1 MTAQAPR
8 WGQRWQ
14 LALGLG
20 LMCLC
25 PALLWGQTKFEGS
38 GSGFFVSSDG
48 LLVTAAHVVQGHEK
62 AMVLYGGRLVA
73 AQVIKTDT
81 ANDLAL
87 LRVAKS
93 PVPFLR
99 LGRTDNIPV
108 GLEVYAIG
116 YPQIDIQGLSPKFTA
131 GIINSSAGLR
141 GSSRHFQFSAEI
153 QRGNSGGPLLAADGA
168 VVGVVLSKLAAVPL
182 KDQKMDVPQNVNYAI
197 KSSLLAELLA
207 GQAEVPEAV
216 SINPRADKRPFEIY
230 RDSVMAVVPLLLPK
244 ALASSTSAPEAAP

>member
-1 MTAQAPR
+1 MTMGTSRHSWR
-8 WGQRWQ
+8 WNWRW
-14 LALGLG
+14 ALGLVW
-20 LMCLC
+20 LC
-25 PALLWGQTKFEGS
+25 PVLLWGQTKFEGS

-62 AMVLYGGRLVA
+62 AMVLYEGRLVA
-73 AQVIKTDT
+73 AQVLKTDA

-116 YPQIDIQGLSPKFTA
+116 YPQINIQGISPKFTA
-131 GIINSSAGLR
+131 GIINSGAGLR
-141 GSSRHFQFSAEI
+141 GSTKHFQFSAEI

-168 VVGVVLSKLAAVPL
+168 VVGVVLSKLAAVAL
-182 KDQKMDVPQNVNYAI
+182 KDQKMDVPQNVNYAL
-197 KSSLLAELLA
+197 KSGVLADLLS
-207 GQAEVPEAV
+207 GQAEVPAAT

-230 RDSVMAVVPLLLPK
+230 RDSVMAVVPVLMPTMQ
-244 ALASSTSAPEAAP
+244 AANTPTPDSAP